1 MKRNKYNKPSL
12 PKPIYDDSD
21 EFLSLYHYAWQTAFK
36 NIDYVEKDS
45 WKPILTCMPGVGI
58 TWQWDSC
65 FLTLFTNY
73 SNDMLTAFDN
83 LDNFYRLRRQ
93 SDGYISMAYRIK
105 DDLPAYGER
114 INPPLYAWVEWEH
127 YLISGDSSRFCKVLD
142 AIEGLYNFIENHRTR
157 SCGLYYFE
165 DTGSSGMDNSPRSG
179 YVSKKLDGSDVC
191 FIDLACQQSLSA
203 LCMSKM
209 YAVLQNT
216 KKSDFYKNESDRI
229 NALINKYHYCEKTG
243 FYYDFFARDK
253 ADLRVKLINTKT
265 SAAFWTLLCGAA
277 TGERLK
283 RVVEHIM
290 SPDEFYTPT
299 PFASLSKDD
308 LNYDATGGYW
318 LGAAWHPTNFVAVR
332 GLYQNGYK
340 KEARE
345 ASEKFL
351 NVIAEAGGIWEC
363 YSPEQ
368 NRAATREDGSTVRP
382 DFVGWGGLFPITVF
396 IENIIGL
403 HFDAHNKTVTFD
415 ICTDKKHGIENMS
428 FCGKKISI
436 VYENK
441 KIYVETEMAFTL
453 VVNNLEMFIDEG
465 VHTLKI

>member
-1 MKRNKYNKPSL
+1 
-12 PKPIYDDSD
+12 
-21 EFLSLYHYAWQTAFK
+21 
-36 NIDYVEKDS
+36 
-45 WKPILTCMPGVGI
+45 
-58 TWQWDSC
+58 
-65 FLTLFTNY
+65 
-73 SNDMLTAFDN
+73 
-83 LDNFYRLRRQ
+83 
-93 SDGYISMAYRIK
+93 MAYRIK

-179 YVSKKLDGSDVC
+179 YVSEKLDGSDVC

-216 KKSDFYKNESDRI
+216 KKSDFYKNE
-229 NALINKYHYCEKTG
+229 T
-243 FYYDFFARDK
+243 
-253 ADLRVKLINTKT
+253 
-265 SAAFWTLLCGAA
+265 
-277 TGERLK
+277 
-283 RVVEHIM
+283 
-290 SPDEFYTPT
+290 
-299 PFASLSKDD
+299 
-308 LNYDATGGYW
+308 
-318 LGAAWHPTNFVAVR
+318 TNFAAVR
-332 GLYQNGYK
+332 GLFQNGYK

-382 DFVGWGGLFPITVF
+382 DFVGWGGLFPITVY
-396 IENIIGL
+396 
-403 HFDAHNKTVTFD
+403 TFSY
-415 ICTDKKHGIENMS
+415 CV
-428 FCGKKISI
+428 C
-436 VYENK
+436 
-441 KIYVETEMAFTL
+441 A
-453 VVNNLEMFIDEG
+453 
-465 VHTLKI
+465 